1 MNNCHRRCLNNGCQ
15 RTDRCRGMDLCELNA
30 EAFAPAGMPQ
40 AAGLSTPEVSEAEWQ
55 KYRRQR
61 DDWAREQAAREAAG
75 PRLAD
80 VASADFDAWCAG
92 LWRLIDAYRRGEGWP
107 VSCRDRIKAH
117 LAKCPGRPAA

>member
-1 MNNCHRRCLNNGCQ
+1 MTYPCQSCNRDEGSPVCLN
-15 RTDRCRGMDLCELNA
+15 DSRCEGRSVT
-30 EAFAPAGMPQ
+30 
-40 AAGLSTPEVSEAEWQ
+40 GLASRDISEAKWI
-55 KYRRQR
+55 KYRKQR
-61 DDWAREQAAREAAG
+61 DDWEREQAATG

-80 VASADFDAWCAG
+80 VAPADFDAWCAS